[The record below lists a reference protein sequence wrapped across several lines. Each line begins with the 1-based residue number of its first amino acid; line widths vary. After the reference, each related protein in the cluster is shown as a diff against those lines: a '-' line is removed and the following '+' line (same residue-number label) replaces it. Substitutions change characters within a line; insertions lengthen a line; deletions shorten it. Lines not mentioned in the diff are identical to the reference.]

1 MAELDIQHF
10 NEKLLEKERELV
22 DYLARFE
29 EQARDAAEPDV
40 REHEDWAEL
49 DEDTWISVEEAEVAS
64 QTLREVRETLQ
75 RIENGTYGKCISC
88 GRRIGLKRLEAVP
101 WTPFC
106 AKDQQK
112 ADERREIPVTSQ
124 TL

>member
-10 NEKLLEKERELV
+10 KEKLLEKERELV
-22 DYLARFE
+22 SILARFE
-29 EQARDAAEPDV
+29 DEARAAADIDV
-40 REHEDWAEL
+40 RDNADTATL
-49 DEDTWISVEEAEVAS
+49 DEDTWVSIEEAEVGS
-64 QTLREVRETLQ
+64 QTLTDVREALQ

-88 GRRIGLKRLEAVP
+88 GRPIEPERLEAVP

-106 AKDQQK
+106 RKDQKK
-112 ADERREIPVTSQ
+112 ADARGSTPVGS

>member
-10 NEKLLEKERELV
+10 KEKLLEKERELV
-22 DYLARFE
+22 SILARFE
-29 EQARDAAEPDV
+29 DEARTAADIDV
-40 REHEDWAEL
+40 RDNADTATL
-49 DEDTWISVEEAEVAS
+49 DEDTWVSVEEAEVVS
-64 QTLREVRETLQ
+64 QTLTDVREALQ

-88 GRRIGLKRLEAVP
+88 GRPIEPERLEAVP

-106 AKDQQK
+106 RKDQKK
-112 ADERREIPVTSQ
+112 ADERRSTPIGS

>member
-10 NEKLLEKERELV
+10 KEKLLEKERELV
-22 DYLARFE
+22 SILARFE
-29 EQARDAAEPDV
+29 DEARAAADIDV
-40 REHEDWAEL
+40 RDNADTATL
-49 DEDTWISVEEAEVAS
+49 DEDTWVSVEEAEVVS
-64 QTLREVRETLQ
+64 QTLTDVREALQ

-88 GRRIGLKRLEAVP
+88 GRPIEPERLEAVP

-106 AKDQQK
+106 RKDQKK
-112 ADERREIPVTSQ
+112 ADARGSTPVGS

>member
-10 NEKLLEKERELV
+10 KEKLLEKERELV
-22 DYLARFE
+22 SILARFE
-29 EQARDAAEPDV
+29 DEARTAADIDV
-40 REHEDWAEL
+40 RDNADTATL
-49 DEDTWISVEEAEVAS
+49 DEDTWVSIEEAEVGS
-64 QTLREVRETLQ
+64 QTLTDVREALQ

-88 GRRIGLKRLEAVP
+88 GRPIEPERLEAVP

-106 AKDQQK
+106 RKDQKK
-112 ADERREIPVTSQ
+112 ADERRSTPIGS